1 MVNTSDF
8 AKRLQQVL
16 DYYELTASAFADS
29 LDVQRSSISHL
40 LSERNKP
47 SLDFILKVV
56 DTYPEIDMYWITKGE
71 GIFPPVQVEKETHKT
86 SDKQTH
92 KVYQTSL
99 FDDESIGNKTV
110 SFNEKTV
117 VANDKLSVTSTVEN
131 TKKIKKIIF
140 FYSNNSFEIFENP
153 A

>member
-71 GIFPPVQVEKETHKT
+71 GIFPPVQVEKETHK
-86 SDKQTH
+86 
-92 KVYQTSL
+92 VYQTSL